1 MQHFLGDFENRGLLV
16 SRQSQA
22 IGDSEINTISIS
34 DKIVDIN
41 YYRRGGEQVMP
52 LYTKDTS
59 NTKNTKKNKKD
70 STFTTKDSNNKES
83 KGEWVENF
91 TTEFRSF
98 IDSKYNWSKEEIQAN
113 PAFFKEGTLSP
124 EAILGYIYA
133 VLFHKTYREKYIDFL
148 KIDFPKIPFIES
160 KELFLQYSALGL
172 ELINVHLMQDNN
184 QSINQ
189 SIRGQIKMTCNIGI
203 NVARQY
209 KMSGSWQCAIVT
221 NTLVDR
227 CLMGGGNTGAGTTF
241 PLYLHQKV

>member
-189 SIRGQIKMTCNIGI
+189 SEGK
-203 NVARQY
+203 
-209 KMSGSWQCAIVT
+209 
-221 NTLVDR
+221 
-227 CLMGGGNTGAGTTF
+227 
-241 PLYLHQKV
+241 